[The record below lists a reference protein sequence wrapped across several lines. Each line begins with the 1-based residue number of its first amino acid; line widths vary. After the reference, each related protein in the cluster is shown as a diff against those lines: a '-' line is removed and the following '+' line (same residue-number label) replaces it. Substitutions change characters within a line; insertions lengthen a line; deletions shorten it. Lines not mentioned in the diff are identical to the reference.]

1 MNQADAIVSLLNSRS
16 SQSPKAYAR
25 AAERVSADAKLGM
38 PLQRYMLAVLQDTP
52 GLPESARLDDA
63 TRQAYL
69 ESSRER
75 IRRLGVERG
84 NPLALYLLSME
95 GNDPDLLKRAADG
108 GNVQALNAYGNYLVQ
123 KAMGESAADTNAVA
137 SLLAAGFD
145 CFRRA
150 AAKKDANGLYNV
162 GMCYMQGIGGA
173 RDGMLAFESF
183 RMAAEAG
190 HPEAINN
197 IGGCYRDGVIVRR
210 SPEMAVRWF
219 EKSAELGNA
228 YGQLNY
234 ALALQRGDGVPQDLE
249 KSVELLKAS
258 CAQGCAEAMDAYGMC
273 HYSGLGVRRD
283 QALAAAW
290 FRKSADLGF
299 PPAMDNLAACYEK
312 GAGVERS
319 EGRAMLW
326 RMRARA
332 SRGDRSAAE
341 WLETGAVP
349 KDD

>member
-1 MNQADAIVSLLNSRS
+1 MKQSEAIISLLNSRS
-16 SQSPKAYAR
+16 SQSPKAYAE
-25 AAERVSADAKLGM
+25 AAERVAADAKRGL
-38 PLQRYMLAVLQDTP
+38 PLQRYMLAVLDGTE
-52 GLPESARLDDA
+52 GLPPAARLDEA
-63 TRQAYL
+63 TRMEYL

-75 IRRLGVERG
+75 IRQLGIRRG

-95 GNDPDLLKRAADG
+95 NNDLGLLKRAADG
-108 GNVQALNAYGNYLVQ
+108 GNIQALNARGTLLIEQATAAVP
-123 KAMGESAADTNAVA
+123 ADTNAVA
-137 SLLAAGFD
+137 SLLAEGYE

-150 AAKKDANGLYNV
+150 AEKGDSNGLFNL
-162 GMCYMQGIGGA
+162 GMCYMHGLGCR

-183 RMAAEAG
+183 RTAAELG

-197 IGGCYRDGVIVRR
+197 IGGCYRDGLVVRH
-210 SPEMAVRWF
+210 SPEASARWF

-234 ALALQRGDGVPQDLE
+234 ALALQRGDGVPQDLA

-273 HYSGLGVRRD
+273 YYSGTGVERD
-283 QALAAAW
+283 FDLAAAW
-290 FRKSADLGF
+290 FRKSADMGF
-299 PPAMDNLAACYEK
+299 PPAMENLAVCYER
-312 GAGVERS
+312 GEGVERS
-319 EGRAMLW
+319 EGKSMLW
-326 RMRARA
+326 KMRARA
-332 SRGDRSAAE
+332 SRGDRAAVE